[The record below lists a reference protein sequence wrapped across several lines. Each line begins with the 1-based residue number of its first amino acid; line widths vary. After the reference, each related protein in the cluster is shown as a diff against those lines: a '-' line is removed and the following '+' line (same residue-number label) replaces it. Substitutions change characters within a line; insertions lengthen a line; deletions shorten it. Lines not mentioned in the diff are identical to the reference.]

1 MIKEQGGD
9 TRVIDDYSLFPHTTS
24 TFEVKATKNGFIT
37 KMDCKA
43 LGMHCVHL
51 GGGRQKTSDVIDF
64 AVGFVMSKKIG
75 DKIKKGDV
83 LAVIHCHDTQMKVA
97 AEIAL
102 AMTNK
107 DITIQATKTR
117 SKNKLIIEVQT
128 KFAPKKIVKK
138 TSKR

>member
-1 MIKEQGGD
+1 
-9 TRVIDDYSLFPHTTS
+9 
-24 TFEVKATKNGFIT
+24 
-37 KMDCKA
+37 
-43 LGMHCVHL
+43 MHCVHL

-83 LAVIHCHDTQMKVA
+83 LAVIHCHDDQMKVA

-107 DITIQATKTR
+107 DITIQATKAR